1 MFTGLYTSNPNTD
14 PNAKRIEVVE
24 NINELDVDVG
34 GAGSSVGTGGM
45 VTKLLAAEIAA
56 EGGVDTVIASG
67 RREKVLLELADG
79 KKLGTRFSL
88 QKKYGPSVGTQR
100 VEIFAFL
107 KTGKMIVEDGEEMEE
122 IKQVVPARYN
132 TKSELTV
139 TIQEGKNL
147 LAPFELLAEKK

>member
-1 MFTGLYTSNPNTD
+1 MGDTTGPLVD
-14 PNAKRIEVVE
+14 AKIT
-24 NINELDVDVG
+24 
-34 GAGSSVGTGGM
+34 AGS
-45 VTKLLAAEIAA
+45 
-56 EGGVDTVIASG
+56 
-67 RREKVLLELADG
+67 
-79 KKLGTRFSL
+79 FSL
-88 QKKYGPSVGTQR
+88 PKKSGPSVGTQR

-147 LAPFELLAEKK
+147 LAPFELSGKKK

>member
-1 MFTGLYTSNPNTD
+1 MDRHRVCDASWLLFVLLVVSLGCSSRDGIQRGAVEGTASLDGSPIADGVVRFVPMGDTTGPLVD
-14 PNAKRIEVVE
+14 AKIT
-24 NINELDVDVG
+24 
-34 GAGSSVGTGGM
+34 AGS
-45 VTKLLAAEIAA
+45 
-56 EGGVDTVIASG
+56 
-67 RREKVLLELADG
+67 
-79 KKLGTRFSL
+79 FSL
-88 QKKYGPSVGTQR
+88 PKKSGPSVGTQR